1 MKRVKQPLE
10 HTFFLV
16 YVSLHIKAKAGNL
29 RENLWL
35 RRLGESFVV
44 KLLSLN
50 EPLLNSCFHKVK
62 LSPDQAM
69 KLLFWLI
76 FRSFKAL
83 HCNRESLQVFYF
95 FEWCIATVSRFT
107 RTLRNKKSSKLVKS
121 LVVKSYS
128 VHFMSTKT
136 CKESAFSNFQNPLF
150 CVKSWLLSFMV
161 FFLRCPV
168 IQQDLYL
175 RKQHISRASKDT

>member
-1 MKRVKQPLE
+1 
-10 HTFFLV
+10 
-16 YVSLHIKAKAGNL
+16 
-29 RENLWL
+29 
-35 RRLGESFVV
+35 
-44 KLLSLN
+44 
-50 EPLLNSCFHKVK
+50 
-62 LSPDQAM
+62 M

-83 HCNRESLQVFYF
+83 HCNHESLQVFYF

-121 LVVKSYS
+121 PVVKSYS

-150 CVKSWLLSFMV
+150 CVIADFCPSWCFFYAAQSSNKTCIFGNNTSVEQAKTLKTEKGSKCIWPQPFKCQAHKMVKHTQTIRRQQFKSFESVWKFCGV
-161 FFLRCPV
+161 G
-168 IQQDLYL
+168 
-175 RKQHISRASKDT
+175 A

>member
-10 HTFFLV
+10 HTYFLV

-83 HCNRESLQVFYF
+83 HCNHESLQVFYF

-136 CKESAFSNFQNPLF
+136 CKESASSNFQNPFISCKKLTS
-150 CVKSWLLSFMV
+150 VLHGV
-161 FFLRCPV
+161 FSTLPSHPTRLV
-168 IQQDLYL
+168 SSETTHQ
-175 RKQHISRASKDT
+175 